1 MVVGGD
7 GIVHEVVNGLLEKS
21 HKNVGIDLVDGILP
35 EKFTVLP
42 LNVPIGII
50 PAGISLKF
58 ILQIIFP
65 FRKHFHM
72 YMSDQVTILYQPNQK
87 SCWTYM
93 FKF

>member
-1 MVVGGD
+1 MAVYSSYTSFSHAGCYVFRVVVVGGD

-50 PAGISLKF
+50 PAGMSLKF
-58 ILQIIFP
+58 FCLSLLA
-65 FRKHFHM
+65 H
-72 YMSDQVTILYQPNQK
+72 
-87 SCWTYM
+87 
-93 FKF
+93 